1 MSPPARKRPEASSS
15 RPPKKLKATQVAE
28 NPFGSDVEHLAQHA
42 ASSVSTSLG
51 DARDSVD
58 DYVAKKEQTATKVP
72 QEDLYGPN
80 PFIIPN
86 NNRIYTNRDKQKIA
100 ADILERYTG
109 SPPERFA
116 KQIILTNFDYYLTRF
131 QRMTRGERT
140 RGSTMHAVHSTTSD
154 VSIIDFSIG
163 SPTAALI
170 IEVLATVNPKA
181 VLLLGMCG
189 GLHRSLKMGDFIL
202 PTAAIRDEGVSRH
215 FMPPQ
220 VPALPTFKIQKFIS
234 QILVEQNLDY
244 RTGVVH
250 TTDYRFW
257 EFDQRFKAQLYSERA
272 LAIEMESATL
282 FVAGFA
288 SKVPIGAL
296 LLVSDLPLRRGGIKT
311 KTSASSVF
319 KTYTDQ
325 HLQIGVRVMS
335 EIAGRGEH
343 IRHYRW

>member
-1 MSPPARKRPEASSS
+1 MIDKPEAM
-15 RPPKKLKATQVAE
+15 PT
-28 NPFGSDVEHLAQHA
+28 FG
-42 ASSVSTSLG
+42 T
-51 DARDSVD
+51 
-58 DYVAKKEQTATKVP
+58 
-72 QEDLYGPN
+72 N

-86 NNRIYTNRDKQKIA
+86 NNRIYSNKKKFKIA
-100 ADILERYTG
+100 LDMLERYTG
-109 SPPERFA
+109 SEPSKFRR
-116 KQIILTNFDYYLTRF
+116 QIILTNFDYYLERF
-131 QRMTRGERT
+131 HNLCGDERT
-140 RGSTMHAVHSTTSD
+140 QGSMFGVVHSAKAD
-154 VSIIDFSIG
+154 VSIVDFSMG

-170 IEVLATVNPKA
+170 IELLATIDPKA

-189 GLHRSLKMGDFIL
+189 GLHRSLKVGDFII
-202 PTAAIRDEGVSRH
+202 PTASIRDEGASHH

-234 QILVEQNLDY
+234 QIIVEKGLDY

-257 EFDQRFKAQLYSERA
+257 EFDEKFKAQLYEERA

-311 KTSASSVF
+311 KKSAKAVF
-319 KTYTDQ
+319 RQFTDL
-325 HLQIGVRVMS
+325 HLEIGIKSMS
-335 EIAGRGEH
+335 EIAERGEH
-343 IRHYRW
+343 IRHYKW